1 MKKHILKNG
10 INLYY
15 VKREGNISSFCIGF
29 NAGALVER
37 KKMGIAH
44 AVEHMVFKGTKNN
57 TESEINSICD
67 RIFGFNNA
75 MTNYPYVIYYGTTLS
90 SDFNE
95 GFSVYSDIVLNP
107 IFPQE
112 GFKEEINVILEEL
125 KEWKDDPYQE
135 CEDELFYNA
144 FKQRRIKELII
155 GNRKSVSSITLDDIR
170 KFYEEYYVPNNCV
183 ISVVSSL
190 EFDEVLH
197 TVNKYFD
204 KWNRRSKLEDIKLY
218 ENNVPGIYTKIRND
232 LNGAKIQYCFPI
244 HSLSDEEIKILKI
257 FNSKFGDGTSSILF
271 DEVRT
276 KNGLVYDIRSNI
288 KNENGIKLFTI
299 TLGTS
304 KDNIE
309 KSIELINKN
318 IEDVKYKKGIFTEE
332 CINNIIKNI
341 NLKKE
346 LSLERSIELSKKIV
360 TEKIMFNST
369 KGVFNEFVKN
379 KTISEDKVLT
389 IISKIL
395 KNPSIQVLMPE

>member
-15 VKREGNISSFCIGF
+15 VKREGTISSFCIGF

-37 KKMGIAH
+37 EKMGIAH

-107 IFPQE
+107 IFPEE

-144 FKQRRIKELII
+144 FKQRRIKDLII

-170 KFYEEYYVPNNCV
+170 KFYEKYYVPNNCV

-190 EFDEVLH
+190 EFEEVLN
-197 TVNKYFD
+197 TVNKHFD
-204 KWNRRSKLEDIKLY
+204 KWNKRSKLDDVKLY
-218 ENNVPGIYTKIRND
+218 ENNVPGIYTKMRND